1 MLHCRHFFLYRTKLE
16 QKCGNIRATE
26 KFFTRM
32 KSLIAVMTSRYA
44 AEALRP
50 DSRQVEVIKEML
62 DFLKK
67 WESHAPSREFLS
79 ESTAEGLRVTLTSTL
94 ELLDYLTKVVGFSYV
109 MTSRLSQDK
118 LENFFG
124 IVRMSSGC
132 NAHPTPQQFLLTVN
146 CLSFYN
152 LARSVTG
159 SNVEEDTISS
169 LLSIEDREEST
180 KQKLMDCV
188 KSYADRP
195 APPTEPVSDALEHP
209 YHVRRSD
216 SRLICHIAGY
226 VARKCV
232 VPSSCLS
239 CTSRLLLPAQEGRH
253 LAAAGYINHNDRG
266 GLLYPSLELFRFI
279 TRLEDGFT
287 NCFSAQKLH
296 RESIMDVLQLIY
308 KGAPLQIGCT
318 EHAKSLTPR
327 IVGFYVVMR
336 LHFFVKGLNKS
347 NLLKKRNSTKHL
359 KLSRLN

>member
-1 MLHCRHFFLYRTKLE
+1 MRASYAFQLFGHALLQAFFLYRTKLE
-16 QKCGNIRATE
+16 KKCGHIRVTE

-67 WESHAPSREFLS
+67 LGEPCPSREFLS

-152 LARSVTG
+152 LARRVTG
-159 SNVEEDTISS
+159 RNVEEDTISS

-180 KQKLMDCV
+180 KQ
-188 KSYADRP
+188 
-195 APPTEPVSDALEHP
+195 E
-209 YHVRRSD
+209 
-216 SRLICHIAGY
+216 
-226 VARKCV
+226 
-232 VPSSCLS
+232 
-239 CTSRLLLPAQEGRH
+239 
-253 LAAAGYINHNDRG
+253 N
-266 GLLYPSLELFRFI
+266 
-279 TRLEDGFT
+279 
-287 NCFSAQKLH
+287 
-296 RESIMDVLQLIY
+296 
-308 KGAPLQIGCT
+308 
-318 EHAKSLTPR
+318 
-327 IVGFYVVMR
+327 
-336 LHFFVKGLNKS
+336 
-347 NLLKKRNSTKHL
+347 
-359 KLSRLN
+359 